1 MYPGDIDI
9 AGLCDV
15 FEAEMAK
22 GLSSYGGGS
31 SLMMIPTYIKLEEN
45 IPAGRPVIVIDAGGT
60 NFRTAVVHFDDS
72 MNCVIED
79 FNNYPMPG
87 SYGEI
92 SKEAFFSAIYGYI
105 EPLLDKSDQIGLC
118 FSYPTD
124 IQPDRDGRVLAMS
137 KEIKVAGLI
146 GELINKGILDAIR
159 SKRGE
164 SNKTIVQ
171 LNDTVAT
178 LLGGKASFPN
188 RAFDSYIGLILG
200 TGTNTCYA
208 EETAN
213 ILKLR
218 GPAPEQD
225 FMLINLES
233 GNFSKAPRGPI
244 DDSLD
249 GKTNDRGKYLFEK
262 AMSGAYQGP
271 LLAEIIRQAAADG
284 LFGGGAGARLA
295 GGAGAGA
302 MDVGATGTAG
312 ASGAGTGATGAT
324 GAGGAGTDAT
334 GATGASG
341 AGTGAAGS
349 EAVARLAGV
358 EKLTAREIDDF
369 LYYPYGDNAL
379 ANCCR
384 GDDGAALALYWL
396 IDAMIERAAIFAAA
410 NISAIMRKTGKG
422 KNPNLPVCVTADGTT
437 FYKSKLLRPKLDY
450 HIRTFTNERLG
461 LYCEFVKATNGVLA
475 GTAIAALQNS

>member
-15 FEAEMAK
+15 FEGEMTK
-22 GLSSYGGGS
+22 GLSSHGGGS
-31 SLMMIPTYIKLEEN
+31 TLMMIPTYIKLEEN
-45 IPAGRPVIVIDAGGT
+45 IPAHKPVIVIDAGGT
-60 NFRTAVVHFDDS
+60 NFRTALVHFDDA

-124 IQPDRDGRVLAMS
+124 IQPNRDGRVLAMS

-146 GELINKGILDAIR
+146 GELINKGILDVIR
-159 SKRGE
+159 AKRGGAGQ
-164 SNKTIVQ
+164 TIVQ

-200 TGTNTCYA
+200 TGTNTCYVEDA
-208 EETAN
+208 AN
-213 ILKLR
+213 ISKLR
-218 GPAPEQD
+218 EPASAPGQES
-225 FMLINLES
+225 MLINLES
-233 GNFSKAPRGPI
+233 GNFGKAPRGAI

-249 GKTNDRGKYLFEK
+249 SKTNDRGKYLFEK

-271 LLAEIIRQAAADG
+271 LLAEIVRQAAADG
-284 LFGGGAGARLA
+284 LFGGGNGGSGNGESDRNGGSGNGGGDRNGGER
-295 GGAGAGA
+295 GGAEP
-302 MDVGATGTAG
+302 
-312 ASGAGTGATGAT
+312 
-324 GAGGAGTDAT
+324 
-334 GATGASG
+334 
-341 AGTGAAGS
+341 GAA
-349 EAVARLAGV
+349 ARLAGV
-358 EKLTAREIDDF
+358 EKLTAREIDEF

-379 ANCCR
+379 AACCR

-410 NISAIMRKTGKG
+410 NVSAIMRKTGKG

-450 HIRTFTNERLG
+450 HIRSFTNERLG
-461 LYCEFVKATNGVLA
+461 LHCEFVKAANGVLA